1 MNKLKAS
8 FFLGYKGII
17 KGNMGTTLLTI
28 AVMTLAFI
36 NLLFLSSILLG
47 LVNTMNRQGINNLY
61 GNIVIEPEDKK
72 SLIVNS
78 RKITDLVESVPGVV
92 ASSRHYK
99 AGGLF
104 TFDKFKNGQE
114 VNTGRYTIIS
124 IDPSTEKE
132 VTDISKAIIAGE
144 YLDDKD
150 RDQILIG
157 KDISGGYE
165 GSFEKESLGGVV
177 PGDEVTVLYENGI
190 ERKYTV
196 KGIFNSKFVQSDK
209 AAFLTN
215 REMESILGVSN
226 GAHEIIIKV
235 DDSQPESSYIE
246 KFKEMGLK
254 ESIYPWNDYMGIT
267 SSFTQSFTL
276 IRTLLSAIALLVAG
290 ITIYIVVYINILN
303 KRRQIGILQAIGIDK
318 SIIVRSYVMQAL
330 FYAVS
335 GIALGLIIMRG
346 VLVPYF
352 IGHPLKFPVG
362 DVRLEVAAN
371 EILISIV
378 VLMLAGF
385 ISGYAPAR
393 KQTNKTILEAI
404 WG

>member
-1 MNKLKAS
+1 MNNLRAS
-8 FFLGYKGII
+8 FFLAYKGIV
-17 KGNMGTTLLTI
+17 KGNMGTTLLTV

-78 RKITDLVESVPGVV
+78 KRVTDLVESVPGVT

-99 AGGLF
+99 AGGFF
-104 TFDKFKNGQE
+104 TFDKYKNGQN
-114 VNTGRYTIIS
+114 VNTGRYSVLS
-124 IDPSTEKE
+124 IDPSVEKN
-132 VTDISKAIIAGE
+132 VTDISDAMIAGD
-144 YLDDKD
+144 YLDDND
-150 RDQILIG
+150 RDKIIIG

-177 PGDEVTVLYENGI
+177 PGDEVVVLYENGI

-209 AAFLTN
+209 NAFITN

-235 DDSQPESSYIE
+235 DESQPESHYIT
-246 KFKEMGLK
+246 KFKDMGLK
-254 ESIYPWNDYMGIT
+254 ESIYPWNDYMGMT
-267 SSFTQSFTL
+267 ASFTQSFTL

-303 KRRQIGILQAIGIDK
+303 KKRQIGILQAIGIDK
-318 SIIVRSYVMQAL
+318 VIIVRSYTVQAL
-330 FYAVS
+330 FYAAS
-335 GIALGLIIMRG
+335 GIILGLSILRLL
-346 VLVPYF
+346 LVPYF
-352 IGHPLKFPVG
+352 AGHPLEFPVG
-362 DVRLEVAAN
+362 DVRLEVVAKYSS
-371 EILISIV
+371 LIV
-378 VLMLAGF
+378 RRFYFRL
-385 ISGYAPAR
+385 YAC
-393 KQTNKTILEAI
+393 KKTN
-404 WG
+404 